1 MAEELFNPDELMVVL
16 QDLAKDVKEGYQD
29 SLARNDHR
37 ASGKLIDSVT
47 TTIEVN
53 GTTYIVWLDNLQE
66 YWQYVE
72 WDTKPHW
79 PPKEAILQWI
89 KIKPV
94 IPRPDS
100 NGRIPKPEQLAFLIS
115 RAMAGKSP
123 NQENCK
129 SPKGGTIG
137 TRDFNNSLDAVLAF
151 YTERLQEALHR
162 DALNYIEKVMP

>member
-1 MAEELFNPDELMVVL
+1 MAEELFNPQELMAVL

-29 SLARNDHR
+29 SLERNDHR
-37 ASGKLIDSVT
+37 ASGKLIDSVS

-53 GTTYIVWLDNLQE
+53 GTTYLVWLDNLQD

-79 PPKEAILQWI
+79 PPKEDILNWI
-89 KIKPV
+89 KVKRI

-100 NGRIPKPEQLAFLIS
+100 NGRIPTPESLAFLIQ
-115 RAMAGKSP
+115 RAIAGKSP
-123 NQENCK
+123 NQMNCK
-129 SPKGGTIG
+129 SPQGGTTG
-137 TRDFNNSLDAVLAF
+137 TWDFHKSLDAVLAF

-162 DALNYIEKVMP
+162 DALNFIEKVMP